1 MDKENTRL
9 HLREILIKAKFYR
22 LASVIFALCGIGVF
36 VFLMSRF
43 VDGNM
48 YAALKDPTIIAIL
61 LIPFLPAAILSWLA
75 VRSEKKFAA
84 TLESLD
90 KPS

>member
-1 MDKENTRL
+1 MDKETARI
-9 HLREILIKAKFYR
+9 HLREMLIKAKFYR
-22 LASVIFALCGIGVF
+22 AASVIFALCGIGVF

-43 VDGNM
+43 VDGDI
-48 YAALKDPTIIAIL
+48 YVVLKDPTIIIIL
-61 LIPFLPAAILSWLA
+61 LIPFLPAAVLSWLA

-84 TLESLD
+84 MLESLD